1 MDNGAAEEADLLE
14 LYCQLRCHVRWKG
27 GYEVGG
33 DLPSFALPSSPS
45 RELFTS
51 RSYPI
56 QMSVLSSLVLMI
68 GVCKISRVI
77 SIVVDDDGL
86 CWMITSHPSIY
97 GINSRRVS
105 TIIYYTSTMAG
116 PPEERQKQL
125 IYERERAREAV
136 CKILWKELRE
146 DRQST
151 NDNVKLFLKY
161 VPFLSHV
168 EKG

>member
-1 MDNGAAEEADLLE
+1 MLDDNE
-14 LYCQLRCHVRWKG
+14 
-27 GYEVGG
+27 
-33 DLPSFALPSSPS
+33 SS
-45 RELFTS
+45 
-51 RSYPI
+51 
-56 QMSVLSSLVLMI
+56 
-68 GVCKISRVI
+68 K
-77 SIVVDDDGL
+77 
-86 CWMITSHPSIY
+86 Y

-105 TIIYYTSTMAG
+105 TIIHYTSTMAG

-136 CKILWKELRE
+136 CKVSWKELRK

-161 VPFLSHV
+161 VRSLANV

>member
-1 MDNGAAEEADLLE
+1 MARYSYHMSDCCKWWKIKADLLE
-14 LYCQLRCHVRWKG
+14 LYCQLRCHIRSKG

-45 RELFTS
+45 LGCFASLSYLIQTS
-51 RSYPI
+51 VRSG
-56 QMSVLSSLVLMI
+56 LLLRD

-105 TIIYYTSTMAG
+105 AINRYTSTMAG

-136 CKILWKELRE
+136 CKDTLERAE
-146 DRQST
+146 ER
-151 NDNVKLFLKY
+151 
-161 VPFLSHV
+161 
-168 EKG
+168 